1 MKKRIV
7 FLLFALS
14 MCFTACTSN
23 NSSED
28 VSVQQSTEV
37 SAAETSLI
45 QETIAESTVAT
56 ISNTSEE
63 GAQYSAI
70 YAYLDELFQSSENPS
85 YWSDDQIGLSG
96 ITDIQS
102 DEYKSVISS
111 WQEKIA
117 DYEQSCMEK
126 CAEEFGISVDEVEEA
141 YYRELLK

>member
-1 MKKRIV
+1 MKKKV
-7 FLLFALS
+7 TLLLFALS
-14 MCFTACTSN
+14 MCFTACASN
-23 NSSED
+23 GSSDD
-28 VSVQQSTEV
+28 VSVQQSIE
-37 SAAETSLI
+37 SAVVETSLV

-56 ISNTSEE
+56 VSDTSEE
-63 GAQYSAI
+63 GAQDSAI

-85 YWSDDQIGLSG
+85 CWSDDQIGLSG

-102 DEYKSVISS
+102 DEYKTVISS

-141 YYRELLK
+141 YYIELSK

>member
-37 SAAETSLI
+37 SAAETSLV

-56 ISNTSEE
+56 VSDTSEE
-63 GAQYSAI
+63 YAQDSAI
-70 YAYLDELFQSSENPS
+70 YAYLDALFQSSENPS

-96 ITDIQS
+96 ITDMQS

>member
-1 MKKRIV
+1 MKKKV
-7 FLLFALS
+7 TLLLFALS
-14 MCFTACTSN
+14 MCFTACASN
-23 NSSED
+23 SSSED
-28 VSVQQSTEV
+28 VSFQQSTEV
-37 SAAETSLI
+37 AATETSSI

-56 ISNTSEE
+56 VSDASEE
-63 GAQYSAI
+63 GTQDSAI
-70 YAYLDELFQSSENPS
+70 YAYLDELLQSSENPS

-102 DEYKSVISS
+102 DEYKTVISS

-141 YYRELLK
+141 YYRELSK